1 MNTTFKKLV
10 AGALVAATLVGT
22 VAVSSES
29 ASAQGWRYRRGG
41 WGGPL
46 AAGII
51 GGLALGAIAGA
62 ATAPY
67 YGPGYGPGPYG
78 PGYGPDPG
86 CYYRR
91 GPIYDQ
97 WGNFAGYGPVAVCP

>member
-22 VAVSSES
+22 VAVSTES

-51 GGLALGAIAGA
+51 GGLALGLALSYVSGYEGSALEPLA
-62 ATAPY
+62 ALVILMVVLMIR
-67 YGPGYGPGPYG
+67 PGGLFSASKE
-78 PGYGPDPG
+78 
-86 CYYRR
+86 RR
-91 GPIYDQ
+91 
-97 WGNFAGYGPVAVCP
+97 V